1 MTNRQIDSLVIFMYR
16 LLCIKV
22 CIGRRQL
29 VVHLCRY
36 DILFSCLL
44 LYEDDY
50 RDDNSVIAIVE
61 YLCGIEKWTA
71 DGD

>member
-1 MTNRQIDSLVIFMYR
+1 MYTCADMIFYSAA
-16 LLCIKV
+16 C
-22 CIGRRQL
+22 
-29 VVHLCRY
+29 
-36 DILFSCLL
+36 F
-44 LYEDDY
+44 YEDDY